1 VPGIVFD
8 TNIWIAYRPTRFP
21 SSLQMSV
28 VVLQELIAGAPDS
41 MSVAKYEALKKYYEG
56 AGKLLVPLSFG
67 VRRLVA
73 AFASGPSVSI
83 SPSSL
88 RSAGDSTADDW
99 VLAGRVLNALLRGKK
114 SKHRGKTPRLPDHE
128 KQRIIRDVLIARSVK
143 RIGATLVTNN
153 LKDFNEIHRFCS
165 LRIKSGDEFFFLKR
179 SRRRDKLEACPT
191 SAGSNNSNL
200 TTHA

>member
-21 SSLQMSV
+21 RSLQMSV
-28 VVLQELIAGAPDS
+28 VVLQELICAPDS
-41 MSVAKYEALKKYYEG
+41 TSVARYEALKRHYEA
-56 AGKLLVPLSFG
+56 AGKLLVP
-67 VRRLVA
+67 
-73 AFASGPSVSI
+73 
-83 SPSSL
+83 
-88 RSAGDSTADDW
+88 TADDW

-114 SKHRGKTPRLPDHE
+114 SKNRGKTPRLPDHE
-128 KQRIIRDVLIARSVK
+128 KQRIIRDVLIARSGQAYRRYASYEQPK
-143 RIGATLVTNN
+143 RLQRDSPLLQSSNQKRRRV
-153 LKDFNEIHRFCS
+153 L
-165 LRIKSGDEFFFLKR
+165 LFLKR